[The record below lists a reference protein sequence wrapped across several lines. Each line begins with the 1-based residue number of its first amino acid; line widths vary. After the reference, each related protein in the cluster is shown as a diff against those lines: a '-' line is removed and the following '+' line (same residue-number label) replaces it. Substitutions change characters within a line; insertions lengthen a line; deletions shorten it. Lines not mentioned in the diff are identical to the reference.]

1 MEFPRE
7 LYLQK
12 LIGKM
17 HNGRVKIITGIRR
30 CGKSY
35 LLFHLFTRYL
45 HEQGV
50 TDNQIIG
57 LSLEDLPN
65 ARYRNPL
72 ELDQYVR
79 SRIVDQSRQYYVM
92 IDEIQFVTAIPNP
105 YLDDPNAKLTFID
118 VILGLM
124 KLCNVDLYIT
134 GSNSKMLSSDILTQF
149 RDRGDEIRIYP
160 LSFAEFSG
168 AYEGDSRRA

>member
-72 ELDQYVR
+72 ELDRYVR

-92 IDEIQFVTAIPNP
+92 IDEVMQ
-105 YLDDPNAKLTFID
+105 
-118 VILGLM
+118 
-124 KLCNVDLYIT
+124 CRSLYHR
-134 GSNSKMLSSDILTQF
+134 Q
-149 RDRGDEIRIYP
+149 
-160 LSFAEFSG
+160 
-168 AYEGDSRRA
+168 

>member
-35 LLFHLFTRYL
+35 LLFYLFTRYL

-72 ELDQYVR
+72 ELDPIR
-79 SRIVDQSRQYYVM
+79 ANCGSILRQYYVM
-92 IDEIQFVTAIPNP
+92 IDEIQFVTAIP
-105 YLDDPNAKLTFID
+105 
-118 VILGLM
+118 
-124 KLCNVDLYIT
+124 
-134 GSNSKMLSSDILTQF
+134 
-149 RDRGDEIRIYP
+149 
-160 LSFAEFSG
+160 
-168 AYEGDSRRA
+168 